1 MPSIL
6 ISQSQLSVLPAAEN
20 SHITINFHRKYKYLG
35 KKLTFQNSPKI
46 KRSKFSQ
53 LKRKFLVLIS

>member
-1 MPSIL
+1 MSSIS
-6 ISQSQLSVLPAAEN
+6 ISQSQLSVLPPAGN
-20 SHITINFHRKYKYLG
+20 SQIAINFHRKCKYLG

-46 KRSKFSQ
+46 KRNKFTQ